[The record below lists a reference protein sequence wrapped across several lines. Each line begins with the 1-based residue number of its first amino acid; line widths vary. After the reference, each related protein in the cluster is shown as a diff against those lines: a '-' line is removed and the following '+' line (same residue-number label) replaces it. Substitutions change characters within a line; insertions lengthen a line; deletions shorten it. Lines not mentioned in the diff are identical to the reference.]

1 MRLLIVDGRIVI
13 GTRLPAE
20 RELAT
25 HLAVS
30 RTTVTAAYAEL
41 RSSGH
46 LESVRGSGSVA
57 RLPARSAFV
66 VEANGGELLDFTKA
80 AIPALPGLVDAA
92 ARAIDDLPS
101 YLGEPGFDLVG
112 IRPLR
117 EAIAEQFRRR
127 GVPTSSDQIMVTIG
141 AQHAI
146 ALLSRTLVGRGDA
159 ALIEVPTYPHA
170 FEAMRGA
177 GARMLPVSVTVDD
190 GWDVATLEQ
199 AIRRSSPAMGYLMP
213 DFHNPTG
220 RVMAAETRE
229 YVAALA
235 MRHGTRLV
243 IDETMAD
250 LAIDDAPQP
259 PPFAAFG
266 DAVTIGSVGKTV
278 WGGLRIG
285 WIRGDAALIQRLF
298 RNRHSGDLGTPII
311 EQLIVVRLLE
321 QFDSIRAVRSRQL
334 GAGRD
339 RMLSA
344 LREAFPEWT
353 VPDVPGGLTA
363 WVNLGAPVSSQ
374 LTMAARN
381 EGLLI
386 TAGPRFG
393 IDGAFERHLRIPFS
407 YGPDETDRAVAA
419 LSRAWNVV
427 GRGGVIQSDE
437 LAVVV

>member
-13 GTRLPAE
+13 GTRLRAE

-190 GWDVATLEQ
+190 GWDVATLER